1 MKNDVNI
8 SEDEPQMVRVA
19 IPKILNYSK
28 NILIQIKNE

>member
-8 SEDEPQMVRVA
+8 SEDEPQMVRVV